1 MRQSFLEKV
10 GVMRGR
16 AEEEELGESV
26 GSGIGKDSFRI
37 LRKQPWQE
45 FAVPIGKDWE
55 TCLGKQSETRFCCH
69 AQRGEASR
77 PSWPQ
82 MKPSLGLWAR
92 ALLGDL
98 KQGIMAIFCSH
109 HWECLFSLSF
119 PGSWASLIVDCFTLV
134 FKFFYCN
141 KLVIE
146 KINSIKNF
154 TKWTYLC
161 NTHHDQKQD
170 MAAPWNSLFPL
181 FPFQVCLCPRE
192 SLSSFC
198 ILCTLCFWLP

>member
-1 MRQSFLEKV
+1 MGIKL
-10 GVMRGR
+10 GG

-26 GSGIGKDSFRI
+26 GSGIGKDSVRV

-45 FAVPIGKDWE
+45 FTVHVGKYWKI
-55 TCLGKQSETRFCCH
+55 CLEKQSETRLCCH
-69 AQRGEASR
+69 AQGGEAPR

-92 ALLGDL
+92 ALPGDL
-98 KQGIMAIFCSH
+98 KKGIMAIFCSH
-109 HWECLFSLSF
+109 HWEYLFSLSF

-146 KINSIKNF
+146 KVTDINSIKNF
-154 TKWTYLC
+154 TKWIYLC
-161 NTHHDQKQD
+161 YTHHDQKQD

-181 FPFQVCLCPRE
+181 FPFWVYLCPRE